1 MRIIDH
7 CSIKVTRK
15 LFTFS
20 LFILTICQKLPIFL
34 HGVLWAPKLQNLY
47 ILIGMDEGV
56 LLPLH
61 FLGVQSIFFRCTFN
75 PLQMRNQ
82 SFSNFNFRIFEILPL
97 LLGWLAPVFM
107 MIYSYFY
114 DEVVQY
120 RLNPHGYCL
129 DFVSDV
135 DCNIFLPRIQNFQ
148 AEKIIVSCR
157 ENFMFNTRIHF
168 ILYENEVYSGKEWS
182 VFS

>member
-1 MRIIDH
+1 MKTVH
-7 CSIKVTRK
+7 FFAFY
-15 LFTFS
+15 LHN
-20 LFILTICQKLPIFL
+20 LPKITDFVPWSSMNP
-34 HGVLWAPKLQNLY
+34 GNTKS
-47 ILIGMDEGV
+47 
-56 LLPLH
+56 LH
-61 FLGVQSIFFRCTFN
+61 FDRDGWEYCAASPFFRCSISL
-75 PLQMRNQ
+75 LQMRNQ
-82 SFSNFNFRIFEILPL
+82 SSSDFHFRIFEILPL

-148 AEKIIVSCR
+148 ARKILVSCR
-157 ENFMFNTRIHF
+157 ENFMLNTRIHF
-168 ILYENEVYSGKEWS
+168 IPYENEVYSGKEWS